1 MKSLKSVLWG
11 LLLVCVGIILCL
23 NRLGL
28 TDIDIFFRGWWTLFI
43 IVPCLIGLL
52 SDKDKTG
59 SLIGLFIGVAI
70 LLSVNNIIDFD
81 LIIKLLFPIILVLIG
96 LTIIFKNVTDKNVN
110 EKINELNKDEKIK
123 IGSYCSTFSSQNINV
138 DETFNGCNLD
148 AIFGGIKLDL
158 RDAKIKKD
166 VVINATAIFGGI
178 DVLVPEDVEVKIK
191 STSIFGGAS
200 NKSKNEVNEKSNTI
214 YVNATCLFGGV
225 DIK

>member
-1 MKSLKSVLWG
+1 MKSFKSVLWG
-11 LLLVCVGIILCL
+11 LLLIAVGIILCL

-43 IVPCLIGLL
+43 IVPCLIGIVTD
-52 SDKDKTG
+52 SDKVG
-59 SLIGLFIGVAI
+59 NIVGLLIGVAI
-70 LLSVNNIIDFD
+70 LLSVNDVIDFS
-81 LIIKLLFPIILVLIG
+81 LILKLIFPIILICIG
-96 LTIIFKNVTDKNVN
+96 LSIVFKNISDKGVS
-110 EKINELNKDEKIK
+110 EKISELNKQEKTK
-123 IGSYCSTFSSQNINV
+123 IGSYCSTFSSQNIKI
-138 DETFNGCNLD
+138 DETFTGCTLD
-148 AIFGGIKLDL
+148 AIFGGIKMDL

-178 DVLVPEDVEVKIK
+178 DIFVPEDVEVKIK

-200 NKSKNEVNEKSNTI
+200 NKAKTEVSEKSNII